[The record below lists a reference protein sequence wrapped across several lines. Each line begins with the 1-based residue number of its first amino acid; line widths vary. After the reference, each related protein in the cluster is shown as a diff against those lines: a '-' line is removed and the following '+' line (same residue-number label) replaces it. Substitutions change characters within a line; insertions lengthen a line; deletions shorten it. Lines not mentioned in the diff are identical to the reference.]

1 MAQDSMVT
9 KQQHERFIKEVCES
23 EVVWVLG
30 NKTGYSTSSSNEYE
44 DADGNLL
51 SVICVWS
58 DRSMAMACA
67 KEDWSE
73 YEPTEIPL
81 GEFIE
86 NWCVGM
92 YENSMLAGTNFD
104 ENMCGVESNPL
115 DLVVELAK
123 ELKKNRKTVSLKLYK
138 GMDDLLRE
146 IEHVNKK

>member
-1 MAQDSMVT
+1 MVKDSMAT

-23 EVVWVLG
+23 EVVWALG
-30 NKTGYSTSSSNEYE
+30 NKSGYSTSSSAEYE

-51 SVICVWS
+51 GVICVWS
-58 DRSMAMACA
+58 DKAMAISSA

-73 YEPTEIPL
+73 YKPVEIPL

-86 NWCVGM
+86 NWCGGM

-115 DLVVELAK
+115 DLIVELAN
-123 ELKKNRKTVSLKLYK
+123 ELKRIGKKIPLKLYK
-138 GMDDLLRE
+138 GMDDLLRQVE
-146 IEHVNKK
+146 QTNQ